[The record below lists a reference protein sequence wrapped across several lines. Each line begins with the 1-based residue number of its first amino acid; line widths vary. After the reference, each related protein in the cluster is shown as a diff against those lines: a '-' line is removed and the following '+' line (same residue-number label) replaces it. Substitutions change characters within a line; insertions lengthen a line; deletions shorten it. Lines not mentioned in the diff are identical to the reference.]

1 MVAASLRVVRDRAAT
16 GNVTLVDECAADLPP
31 LMVDERA
38 LRQVLLHLLSNAVK
52 FTTAGG
58 RVAVSAM
65 VAQDG
70 FRIAVRDTG
79 IGIAAESR
87 EAVFEAFRQ
96 LDGGFAR
103 NFEGTGLGLPI
114 ARALV
119 TLHGGRLEL
128 ESAVGAGSTFTVVL
142 PLSCVIRATETRA
155 A

>member
-1 MVAASLRVVRDRAAT
+1 MIAACLRVVRERAAA
-16 GNVTLVDECAADLPP
+16 GNVTLIDECPADQPP

-52 FTTAGG
+52 FTAAGG
-58 RVAVSAM
+58 RIAVSA
-65 VAQDG
+65 ALAADG

-79 IGIAAESR
+79 IGIAAENR
-87 EAVFEAFRQ
+87 DAVFEAFRQ

-119 TLHGGRLEL
+119 ALHGGRLEL
-128 ESAVGAGSTFTVVL
+128 ESIVGAGSTFTVVL
-142 PLSCVIRATETRA
+142 PLSCVIRDAENRA

>member
-1 MVAASLRVVRDRAAT
+1 
-16 GNVTLVDECAADLPP
+16 VDECPADIPR

-52 FTTAGG
+52 FTGAGG
-58 RVAVSAM
+58 RITISAAVAP
-65 VAQDG
+65 DG
-70 FRIAVRDTG
+70 FRLAVQDTG
-79 IGIAAESR
+79 IGIAAEHR

-128 ESAVGAGSTFTVVL
+128 KSTVGAGSTFTVIL
-142 PLSCVIRATETRA
+142 PPSCVIPATENRA